1 MAENRGYTPEELGLV
16 PKQTEQRGYT
26 PEELGLIPKQTEN
39 RGYTPEELGLVPKK
53 TEVEPTPETES
64 FSTLRQIADVPLQG
78 AKGAVTGVRMI
89 ADAFGAG
96 SDTSKLLKNGED
108 YLGGLMSAQSKQDSK
123 EISRIMKEAEDKG
136 VLDQVI
142 AGVKAL
148 SIAPV
153 DTLVNA
159 LGTSAPAI
167 LGGLVATVGG
177 APALAVAGVGAGI
190 GAAMGAGTIKGTIY
204 DAVKEELSKTDMPKE
219 QIEAR
224 AKLAQ
229 DYNGKNLDMILMGTA
244 IGTLGATTGI
254 EPALAKTFSK
264 GILEKTTKEE
274 AKLIAKQEAAQLAK
288 KETEN
293 IAKQGIKK
301 YAAKE
306 GAIEFATE
314 FSQAGQEQ
322 FSENLALR
330 REGYD
335 VPLMRGVISNAV
347 LEGLAGLGMGAGV
360 GINTAY
366 KAKQEV
372 ARVNQE
378 TKDILKEDLE
388 AQGIDAT
395 DEQLDSMVENV
406 NKIREERKQNVP
418 EDSNRVDAGTDQ
430 SGIPVSEKQAG
441 QSTTTGTGETTTT
454 DVGGAGQTIA
464 GAGDRAVNEPSAL
477 DSKTYE
483 ELNDIRKNYQLEL
496 NGLLY
501 KNGSKPKEGTKRREE
516 YDALHTR
523 LVDIG
528 NRLDALASKETTTQE
543 TTTQETTELTAVDT
557 PVDVTDVESYLNHF
571 NILKAKLDAAYDAG
585 EDASK
590 KLEKLNNT
598 PTPSKGKELIT
609 YEVELEDAERIIK
622 EKNKEFSDIYAQIE
636 ELNAARKKV
645 MEEKTQEPVENT
657 QENIQEKTEEQLQQE
672 EDVREEGFRTK
683 AETEIDQQ
691 GVGLALARIE
701 NGDFETKPKLKT
713 FVNRLVKDGVLEDV
727 DDVLE
732 AFSDR
737 EQTVDDVLDMVREKL
752 DEARENAI
760 DEYIDEQRN
769 EYETNPPVEQ
779 TTKTV
784 TPEQVAPEKT
794 TEETDEEDKIRTANK
809 IPRIETL
816 PENMQQNPTVQ
827 KYHSLFDEWLEA
839 KALDDVE
846 TQRELVYKISDL
858 KIYLPE
864 GHPAAMIFPKAKAKG
879 KGKSKKEKVSPSD
892 ENDIDSPKLSEG
904 SDVLFKP
911 IHPLADM
918 AIRNGDLRGALQAI
932 VKTGGDYLSNL
943 AARFLSLDTN
953 VVIGYDLQNKL
964 IPKYLATV
972 KGQKDRV
979 VQFIEIIYPDIYNQH
994 FNESLMLDPLEQ
1006 MTESFNRLKNGEFG
1020 INLKSF
1026 EQDLKDITKVYNG
1039 ALRANKGAGFF
1050 YDNSVSFNSSFGNGV
1065 VTTQTFMHEITHAFT
1080 HWAIN
1085 NPELLDPEQKKA
1097 LDNLNALYKQ
1107 AKSNTKNPELYGYR
1121 TLHEFVA
1128 EAFSSVKFQ
1137 KELRE
1142 MAAGNETAAKQSIW
1156 SKFIHTVYRILN
1168 TKAINKET
1176 GKPYGTT
1183 NVLFHTLANTDI
1195 LFSAKKGEDT
1205 AGINSPLMAPDKFS
1219 VRDGKVLT
1227 NTQET
1232 GFINS
1237 LIGNRKKFSGL
1248 NKNNLSSFL
1257 STLNDQSRRYLLG
1270 GLTLDQLTDIAGENL
1285 PQFKEYVR
1293 AIDAML
1299 DTRNKILL
1307 EGEQSL
1313 KNWSQ
1318 LLETNPTKA
1327 EELGTAMIEATF
1339 AKLDPDP
1346 KTIGYDESKFKHTKQ
1361 GQRALAAWKKLESG
1375 KDADKAIA
1383 IYRDVRSFYER
1394 RMEEYIQIELNRL
1407 VEREQVNNTPPEK
1420 IKELKAAR
1428 EEALRKDIIK
1438 PYFPIKRFGDY
1449 WIQVGKGTDKVFM
1462 QFENAAARNV
1472 ALQEAYDDLI
1482 KRGHTEQ
1489 DILGEG
1495 GLLDYGNQFKT
1506 EMSQK
1511 LADYAQLSKLHDLI
1525 DDTTVEVQSGSA
1537 VDKAESLRAKLN
1549 ENIDQLY
1556 LELMPSESIK
1566 KMFIHRKNV
1575 AGPSQD
1581 MLRAFAVSRQ
1591 RVAYQR
1597 SRFQHLP
1604 QLFLILDAANK
1615 RLASMPFEEKTKW
1628 RDYVRELELN
1638 LKTAVLEPPKQ
1649 SKLTTYATQFGFLQ
1663 YLTSPASA
1671 LVNMMAVPGIY
1682 IPAAAPKYGAGNVAT
1697 SLTKYNRMLGGTGFT
1712 DQRTGK
1718 WEFWSLA
1725 RAELQNLNFAGTEA
1739 NKVELPSGK
1748 TLADVYQAGISR
1760 NVIDVT
1766 LSHDAASIGE
1776 QPSDEYTGRWQK
1788 VMYYASLPF
1797 HAAEKYNRETTFMA
1811 TFDMA
1816 YRKYIDKG
1824 FTKENAYEAAVDDAR
1839 DLVQS
1844 TMFNYNTINK
1854 PRYFRGDLRN
1864 IILQF
1869 KMYPQHM
1876 TVLMFRT
1883 FQQGWASTTKA
1894 EIKKYKEQI
1903 KNSSQDI
1910 QDKLIA
1916 EKEAELKQLG
1926 KEAKQQF
1933 MGMMGMTFLFAGAS
1947 GLPLFFIFEAVAS
1960 AFHAVFGDDEEP
1972 FNVNNWF
1979 KNWCNRTFGGFVGD
1993 SISRGV
1999 LSQATGLNFADRM
2012 SVNLN
2017 DMWFPDVK
2025 KSNDE
2030 VQYMQNAITNLL
2042 GPTAG
2047 ALLNYGEAL
2056 KRYNDG
2062 HTERALE
2069 AIMPAAIKNVMVGT
2083 RYLVEGKALT
2093 LKGAELDSN
2102 VTAGEAF
2109 AQMLGFSPEQIA
2121 QKQKASIEMKGVE
2134 QDILNRHTD
2143 LLNAFFIAMDG
2154 GDSDM
2159 LERVTN
2165 KIIKFNAANPGSA
2178 IKADTLRN
2186 SVIKRYKDRTLAN
2199 ITGGMSINKKL
2210 APQLNNMLDYSRSDD

>member
-1 MAENRGYTPEELGLV
+1 
-16 PKQTEQRGYT
+16 
-26 PEELGLIPKQTEN
+26 
-39 RGYTPEELGLVPKK
+39 
-53 TEVEPTPETES
+53 
-64 FSTLRQIADVPLQG
+64 
-78 AKGAVTGVRMI
+78 
-89 ADAFGAG
+89 
-96 SDTSKLLKNGED
+96 
-108 YLGGLMSAQSKQDSK
+108 
-123 EISRIMKEAEDKG
+123 
-136 VLDQVI
+136 
-142 AGVKAL
+142 
-148 SIAPV
+148 
-153 DTLVNA
+153 
-159 LGTSAPAI
+159 
-167 LGGLVATVGG
+167 
-177 APALAVAGVGAGI
+177 
-190 GAAMGAGTIKGTIY
+190 
-204 DAVKEELSKTDMPKE
+204 
-219 QIEAR
+219 
-224 AKLAQ
+224 
-229 DYNGKNLDMILMGTA
+229 
-244 IGTLGATTGI
+244 
-254 EPALAKTFSK
+254 
-264 GILEKTTKEE
+264 
-274 AKLIAKQEAAQLAK
+274 
-288 KETEN
+288 
-293 IAKQGIKK
+293 
-301 YAAKE
+301 
-306 GAIEFATE
+306 
-314 FSQAGQEQ
+314 
-322 FSENLALR
+322 
-330 REGYD
+330 
-335 VPLMRGVISNAV
+335 
-347 LEGLAGLGMGAGV
+347 
-360 GINTAY
+360 
-366 KAKQEV
+366 
-372 ARVNQE
+372 
-378 TKDILKEDLE
+378 
-388 AQGIDAT
+388 
-395 DEQLDSMVENV
+395 
-406 NKIREERKQNVP
+406 
-418 EDSNRVDAGTDQ
+418 
-430 SGIPVSEKQAG
+430 
-441 QSTTTGTGETTTT
+441 
-454 DVGGAGQTIA
+454 
-464 GAGDRAVNEPSAL
+464 
-477 DSKTYE
+477 
-483 ELNDIRKNYQLEL
+483 
-496 NGLLY
+496 
-501 KNGSKPKEGTKRREE
+501 
-516 YDALHTR
+516 
-523 LVDIG
+523 
-528 NRLDALASKETTTQE
+528 
-543 TTTQETTELTAVDT
+543 
-557 PVDVTDVESYLNHF
+557 
-571 NILKAKLDAAYDAG
+571 
-585 EDASK
+585 
-590 KLEKLNNT
+590 
-598 PTPSKGKELIT
+598 
-609 YEVELEDAERIIK
+609 
-622 EKNKEFSDIYAQIE
+622 
-636 ELNAARKKV
+636 
-645 MEEKTQEPVENT
+645 
-657 QENIQEKTEEQLQQE
+657 
-672 EDVREEGFRTK
+672 
-683 AETEIDQQ
+683 
-691 GVGLALARIE
+691 
-701 NGDFETKPKLKT
+701 
-713 FVNRLVKDGVLEDV
+713 
-727 DDVLE
+727 
-732 AFSDR
+732 
-737 EQTVDDVLDMVREKL
+737 
-752 DEARENAI
+752 
-760 DEYIDEQRN
+760 
-769 EYETNPPVEQ
+769 
-779 TTKTV
+779 
-784 TPEQVAPEKT
+784 
-794 TEETDEEDKIRTANK
+794 
-809 IPRIETL
+809 
-816 PENMQQNPTVQ
+816 
-827 KYHSLFDEWLEA
+827 
-839 KALDDVE
+839 
-846 TQRELVYKISDL
+846 
-858 KIYLPE
+858 
-864 GHPAAMIFPKAKAKG
+864 
-879 KGKSKKEKVSPSD
+879 
-892 ENDIDSPKLSEG
+892 
-904 SDVLFKP
+904 
-911 IHPLADM
+911 
-918 AIRNGDLRGALQAI
+918 
-932 VKTGGDYLSNL
+932 
-943 AARFLSLDTN
+943 
-953 VVIGYDLQNKL
+953 
-964 IPKYLATV
+964 
-972 KGQKDRV
+972 
-979 VQFIEIIYPDIYNQH
+979 
-994 FNESLMLDPLEQ
+994 
-1006 MTESFNRLKNGEFG
+1006 
-1020 INLKSF
+1020 
-1026 EQDLKDITKVYNG
+1026 
-1039 ALRANKGAGFF
+1039 
-1050 YDNSVSFNSSFGNGV
+1050 
-1065 VTTQTFMHEITHAFT
+1065 
-1080 HWAIN
+1080 
-1085 NPELLDPEQKKA
+1085 
-1097 LDNLNALYKQ
+1097 
-1107 AKSNTKNPELYGYR
+1107 
-1121 TLHEFVA
+1121 
-1128 EAFSSVKFQ
+1128 
-1137 KELRE
+1137 
-1142 MAAGNETAAKQSIW
+1142 
-1156 SKFIHTVYRILN
+1156 
-1168 TKAINKET
+1168 
-1176 GKPYGTT
+1176 
-1183 NVLFHTLANTDI
+1183 
-1195 LFSAKKGEDT
+1195 
-1205 AGINSPLMAPDKFS
+1205 
-1219 VRDGKVLT
+1219 
-1227 NTQET
+1227 
-1232 GFINS
+1232 
-1237 LIGNRKKFSGL
+1237 
-1248 NKNNLSSFL
+1248 
-1257 STLNDQSRRYLLG
+1257 
-1270 GLTLDQLTDIAGENL
+1270 
-1285 PQFKEYVR
+1285 
-1293 AIDAML
+1293 
-1299 DTRNKILL
+1299 
-1307 EGEQSL
+1307 
-1313 KNWSQ
+1313 
-1318 LLETNPTKA
+1318 
-1327 EELGTAMIEATF
+1327 
-1339 AKLDPDP
+1339 
-1346 KTIGYDESKFKHTKQ
+1346 
-1361 GQRALAAWKKLESG
+1361 
-1375 KDADKAIA
+1375 
-1383 IYRDVRSFYER
+1383 
-1394 RMEEYIQIELNRL
+1394 
-1407 VEREQVNNTPPEK
+1407 
-1420 IKELKAAR
+1420 
-1428 EEALRKDIIK
+1428 
-1438 PYFPIKRFGDY
+1438 
-1449 WIQVGKGTDKVFM
+1449 M

-2165 KIIKFNAANPGSA
+2165 KIIKFNAANPPSA